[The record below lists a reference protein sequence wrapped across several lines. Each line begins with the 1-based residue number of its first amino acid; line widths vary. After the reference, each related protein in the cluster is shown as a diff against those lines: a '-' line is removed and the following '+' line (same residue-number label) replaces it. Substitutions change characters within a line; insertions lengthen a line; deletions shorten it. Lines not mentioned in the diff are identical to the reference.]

1 MNEESF
7 IDMTYAGLTYYTSLA
22 GRYVVKAA
30 NSLAYLGRHN
40 FGTPQR
46 EEFTTFIDPG
56 IKEAIQSFPGDI
68 DLDKFDNFSR
78 SYYSLRGHMDALYN
92 FGSSRR
98 ASEPVNDP
106 DWLATKEHCF
116 QLFSTFPMVHAM
128 DFETELKQ
136 VPFEPTS
143 SAGIGMPGKKGDG
156 DNHKRAVRQASAT
169 VYHCISDGIQHVID
183 NSTPDMAF
191 VRTQLTDLTKQ
202 TKIRHV
208 FGQAF
213 QYILL
218 EGLFA
223 YPLLSMFMMIDSP
236 YFLGR
241 DPRTDV
247 VKFIER
253 LTTTGKDMF
262 STDWSRFD
270 QTAEHWELTY
280 VFELFESIMKIPNSH
295 TQTAWEFV
303 KIFFINRKIAAPDG
317 TLWSKAR
324 GVPSG
329 SYFTNVADTF
339 INYARIQY
347 MSKRITGQFIDPDHI
362 RLLGD
367 DALFAISAAYG
378 INPYRLSQA
387 IPDDLRDIWI
397 LRPDKMSY
405 GRSSDLVEFL
415 QRTLKFGDQHRDNDR
430 VERLALFP
438 EYPIT
443 DKRISAYRARA
454 LWEDGNYESNMLG
467 YVTAYL
473 EHKYGTPDKKE
484 IPRWVQTWVEKLKLP
499 VTQDTAPVWNKMNE
513 NTRRSI

>member
-1 MNEESF
+1 MTEESF
-7 IDMTYAGLTYYTSLA
+7 IDMTYAGLKYYTSKA
-22 GRYVVKAA
+22 GDYVVKAA

-46 EEFTTFIDPG
+46 EEFATYTDPG
-56 IKEAIQSFPGDI
+56 IEEALHRFPDDI
-68 DLDKFDNFSR
+68 DLSKFDNFSR
-78 SYYSLRGHMDALYN
+78 SYYSLAGHMDALHNY
-92 FGSSRR
+92 GSDYRVP
-98 ASEPVNDP
+98 EPVSDP
-106 DWLATKEHCF
+106 DWQATKQHCF
-116 QLFSTFPMVHAM
+116 ELFSTFPKVTAL
-128 DFETELKQ
+128 DFLSELKD

-143 SAGIGMPGKKGDG
+143 AAGIGMPGKKGDG

-169 VYHCISDGIQHVID
+169 IYHCISDGIQSVID

-223 YPLLSMFMMIDSP
+223 YPFLSMFMTIDSP

-241 DPRTDV
+241 DPRTEV
-247 VKFIER
+247 VKFIEQ
-253 LTTTGKDMF
+253 LTLTGKDMF

-270 QTAEHWELTY
+270 QTAEHWEITF
-280 VFELFESIMKIPNSH
+280 VFELLESILKIPNHH
-295 TQTAWEFV
+295 TQTAWDFV
-303 KIFFINRKIAAPDG
+303 KIFFTNRKIAAPDG
-317 TLWSKAR
+317 TLWLKAR

-329 SYFTNVADTF
+329 SYFTNLVDTF

-347 MSKRITGQFIDPDHI
+347 MTRRLTGDFIDPKHI

-378 INPYRLSQA
+378 INPYRLVQA
-387 IPDDLRDIWI
+387 IPMNMRDIWQ
-397 LRPDKMSY
+397 LRPDKMSF
-405 GRSSDLVEFL
+405 GRSSDMVEFL

-454 LWEDGNYESNMLG
+454 LWEDGNYESNLLG
-467 YVTAYL
+467 YITAYL

-499 VTQDTAPVWNKMNE
+499 VTQDTEPVWNRMNDR
-513 NTRRSI
+513 TRRSL